1 MYLNEFE
8 EKIIS
13 NFCKNLNEL
22 SDESLLLKWNSG
34 SLVAIFD
41 TCFEDMDDDTEEE
54 FYSFSFVVS
63 SKEGNPPVVVSDDNY
78 CLINYKNFPVEILS
92 GAIKVN

>member
-8 EKIIS
+8 ENIIS
-13 NFCKNLNEL
+13 TFYKNLSKL
-22 SDESLLLKWNSG
+22 SGKSLLLKWDSG
-34 SLVAIFD
+34 NLMATFD
-41 TCFEDMDDDTEEE
+41 TCFEDLDDDTEEE
-54 FYSFSFVVS
+54 FYSFSFIVS

-78 CLINYKNFPVEILS
+78 CLINYKNFPIEILS

>member
-22 SDESLLLKWNSG
+22 SDESLLLKWSSG
-34 SLVAIFD
+34 SIVATFD
-41 TCFEDMDDDTEEE
+41 TCFEDIDDDTEEE
-54 FYSFSFVVS
+54 FHSFVFIVS
-63 SKEGNPPVVVSDDNY
+63 SKKDNPPVVVSDDNY

>member
-22 SDESLLLKWNSG
+22 SDESLLLKWSSG
-34 SLVAIFD
+34 SIVATFD
-41 TCFEDMDDDTEEE
+41 TCFEDMDDDTEE
-54 FYSFSFVVS
+54 FYSFSFIVS